1 MHTENEQSKKGQVAY
16 NKCPHSFCELHTNES
31 GEYYPVCQK
40 IETPGLIRSEYIP
53 IGKRLQY
60 PTKWG
65 RKRASLHLLEFKI
78 ANAQRELENVQKE
91 LAKLER
97 CLSDVKGWDDDSKD

>member
-1 MHTENEQSKKGQVAY
+1 MHTEENQNKQVAY
-16 NKCPHSFCELHTNES
+16 NKCPHSTCELYENKE
-31 GEYYPVCQK
+31 GEYYPVCQP
-40 IETPGLIRSEYIP
+40 IETPGIIRSEYIP
-53 IGKRLQY
+53 IGRRLQY

-78 ANAQRELENVQKE
+78 EDAKRELENVQTE

-97 CLSDVKGWDDDSKD
+97 CLSDVQNWDDDSK

>member
-1 MHTENEQSKKGQVAY
+1 MHTENEQQSKQVAY
-16 NKCPHSFCELHTNES
+16 NKCPHSTCELHENKE
-31 GEYYPVCQK
+31 GEYYPVCQP
-40 IETPGLIRSEYIP
+40 IETPGIIRSEYIP
-53 IGKRLQY
+53 IGRRLQY

-78 ANAQRELENVQKE
+78 EDAKRELENVQTE

-97 CLSDVKGWDDDSKD
+97 CLSDVQNWDDDSK

>member
-1 MHTENEQSKKGQVAY
+1 M
-16 NKCPHSFCELHTNES
+16 
-31 GEYYPVCQK
+31 CQP
-40 IETPGLIRSEYIP
+40 IETPGIIRSEYIP
-53 IGKRLQY
+53 IGRRLQY

-78 ANAQRELENVQKE
+78 EDAKRELENVQTE

-97 CLSDVKGWDDDSKD
+97 CLSDVQNWDDDSK